1 MMAGPADMR
10 KILFV
15 AFRFP
20 PEAGSSGYLR
30 ALKFCRNLPRFGW
43 QPVVLAANP
52 RAYERRDDSQLAAV
66 PSDMEVLRPFAL
78 DAQRHLSIAGRYPK
92 WFALPDRWVSWC
104 LGAVP
109 AGLRAIR
116 REKIDAIL
124 TTFPIA
130 SAVLIGLILHRLTG
144 KPWILDL
151 RDSMTEDNYP
161 PDPQT
166 RSVYRWIERQAVR
179 KSSLILFTAPSA
191 LRMYRQRY
199 PDLAPDTCVL
209 IPNGYDEED
218 FKNLSMDSASSND
231 PQRCIRLL
239 HAGALYPDERNP
251 QPFFKAVSQ
260 LKQRGTITSAT
271 LRVDL
276 RASGFENAYSQTL
289 RELDI
294 ADIVHLL
301 PALPYSLALQDAAHA
316 DALLLFQAANCDHQI
331 PAKAYEYLRLR
342 KPILALTTQAGDTGA
357 TLKQAGGSSI
367 VDLADSNAIAEAL
380 PRFLDLVR
388 RGEHPLPDESV
399 AARYSRTEQA
409 RQLAALLSKL
419 LNDKRPS
426 L

>member
-1 MMAGPADMR
+1 MR

-52 RAYERRDDSQLAAV
+52 RAYERLDESQLAAI
-66 PSDMEVLRPFAL
+66 PSDVEVLRPFAL
-78 DAQRHLSIAGRYPK
+78 DAQRHLSVAGRYPK

-116 REKIDAIL
+116 RERIDVIL

-130 SAVLIGLILHRLTG
+130 SAVLIGLILYWLTH

-166 RSVYRWIERQAVR
+166 RSVYRWIEQQAVR

-199 PDLAPDTCVL
+199 PELAPENCVL

-218 FKNLSMDSASSND
+218 FKNLSIDSTTSND
-231 PQRCIRLL
+231 PHRCIRLL

-251 QPFFKAVSQ
+251 KPFFRALSQ
-260 LKQRGTITSAT
+260 LKRSSVINSAS

-276 RASGFENAYSQTL
+276 RASGSEKLYSEML

-294 ADIVHLL
+294 ADIVQLL
-301 PALPYSLALQDAAHA
+301 PALPYAVALQDAVRA

-342 KPILALTTQAGDTGA
+342 KPILALTTQAGDTGV
-357 TLKQAGGSSI
+357 TLKEAGGSSI
-367 VDLADSNAIAEAL
+367 VDLADSDAIAEAL
-380 PRFLDLVR
+380 PRFLHLVR
-388 RGEHPLPDESV
+388 RGEHPIPGETV
-399 AARYSRTEQA
+399 AARYSRAEQA
-409 RQLAALLSKL
+409 CQLAQLLSALL
-419 LNDKRPS
+419 KRKGPGN
-426 L
+426 